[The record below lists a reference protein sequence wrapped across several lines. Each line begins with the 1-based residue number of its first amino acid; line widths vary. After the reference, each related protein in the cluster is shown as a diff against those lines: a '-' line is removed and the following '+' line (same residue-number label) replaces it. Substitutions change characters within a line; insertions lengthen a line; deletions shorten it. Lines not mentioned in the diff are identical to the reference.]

1 MMQSTE
7 KSKCPYS
14 YKNDRNKIVFGS
26 VLTLHT
32 FGRDLKWN
40 PHIHCLVCEEAFD
53 TKKNKM
59 KNFSFISYKK
69 LRKTWMYQVLDLLSK
84 QELENFNYLKQRFY
98 KELVNGFYVY
108 AKKKEKGSYNLFL
121 YDPIMTK
128 FRLKK
133 IFYFF

>member
-1 MMQSTE
+1 MRAAHIFSIALDARHRHIVFTIPKHLRGYFIKDRSLLNHLFITARNTLACVFNDAKYRKIKMKKLFIK

-59 KNFSFISYKK
+59 KNFY
-69 LRKTWMYQVLDLLSK
+69 
-84 QELENFNYLKQRFY
+84 
-98 KELVNGFYVY
+98 
-108 AKKKEKGSYNLFL
+108 FL
-121 YDPIMTK
+121 
-128 FRLKK
+128 
-133 IFYFF
+133 

>member
-1 MMQSTE
+1 LLPETLLPVFLMMQSTE

-59 KNFSFISYKK
+59 KNFY
-69 LRKTWMYQVLDLLSK
+69 
-84 QELENFNYLKQRFY
+84 
-98 KELVNGFYVY
+98 
-108 AKKKEKGSYNLFL
+108 FL
-121 YDPIMTK
+121 
-128 FRLKK
+128 
-133 IFYFF
+133 